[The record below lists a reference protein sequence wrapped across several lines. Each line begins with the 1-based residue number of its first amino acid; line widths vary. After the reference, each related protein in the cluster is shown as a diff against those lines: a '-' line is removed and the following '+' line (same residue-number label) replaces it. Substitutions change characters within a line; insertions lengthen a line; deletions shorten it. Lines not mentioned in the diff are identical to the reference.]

1 MITEKRI
8 PFHVDNLYLR
18 KQLNDE
24 YQEVFDRLYDYLEK
38 DTKKSLF
45 DKNVILN
52 IALQQCLEGI
62 REKKKANL
70 VIPKD
75 LKNYVMKY
83 GRGPVFKE
91 MKKKLRD
98 QDYEKLIISFK
109 CKAKEKLNSL
119 KIYQSKLKKAFL
131 IKSLF
136 QITLTVIGAGLIFW
150 GVKSFLQNMQ
160 DVNTFA
166 LYTISGIGIWMINIT
181 PGIIYNNYC
190 DEHKN
195 QVQELQE
202 FMDLYNNSP
211 LKSKSSLR
219 LLKPY

>member
-38 DTKKSLF
+38 DTKKSSF

-98 QDYEKLIISFK
+98 QDYEKLIISSIWLVFTISIVLLFIGCLINQK
-109 CKAKEKLNSL
+109 FFVNYYVDLIAACIAGALAFQNY
-119 KIYQSKLKKAFL
+119 KIKRRVIQRYTTDSFFL
-131 IKSLF
+131 RLDMMTILSCIFIKVMFHSNFDVTYL
-136 QITLTVIGAGLIFW
+136 ILVI
-150 GVKSFLQNMQ
+150 SFLVMKRK
-160 DVNTFA
+160 V
-166 LYTISGIGIWMINIT
+166 
-181 PGIIYNNYC
+181 
-190 DEHKN
+190 
-195 QVQELQE
+195 
-202 FMDLYNNSP
+202 
-211 LKSKSSLR
+211 
-219 LLKPY
+219 KPIMEQAV